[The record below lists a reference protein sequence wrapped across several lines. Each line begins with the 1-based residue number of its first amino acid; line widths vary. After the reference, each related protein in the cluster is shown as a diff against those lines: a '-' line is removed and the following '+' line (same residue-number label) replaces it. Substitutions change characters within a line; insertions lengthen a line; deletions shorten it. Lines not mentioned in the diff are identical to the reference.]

1 VTHAAGCLEQR
12 VPGARHASQGGLA
25 MSVTVVVRRQAR
37 PGADEALIAL
47 MSTAIARPHSRAST
61 RARLFQ
67 GIDDPRV
74 VLYLGQWGSREE
86 YLARDCTPGAELDSL
101 AEGAAERFFCQQL
114 DLFEVPG
121 AHVAILCCTMIQ
133 TPPSAGAAL
142 ITYLFERSGPV
153 LQAAPGLALR
163 AVYQDV
169 DSPSRLFSLNG
180 WNAPSDLEAA
190 RRDLKSVLDG
200 PLLQIGATK
209 ETFLGRA
216 RADIGRPGSP

>member
-1 VTHAAGCLEQR
+1 
-12 VPGARHASQGGLA
+12 
-25 MSVTVVVRRQAR
+25 MSVTVVVRRRAR

-47 MSTAIARPHSRAST
+47 ISTTIIRPHSRAST

-74 VLYLGQWGSREE
+74 VVYLGQWSSREE
-86 YLARDCTPGAELDSL
+86 YLARDSRPPAEVDSL
-101 AEGAAERFFCQQL
+101 AEGAPEQFFCQQL

-121 AHVAILCCTMIQ
+121 VHVAILCCTMIQ
-133 TPPSAGAAL
+133 AAPSAGAAL

-153 LQAAPGLALR
+153 LQAAAGVALR

-169 DSPSRLFSLNG
+169 DVPSRLFSVIG
-180 WNAPSDLEAA
+180 WNAASDLEAA
-190 RRDLKSVLDG
+190 RRDLKPVLDG

-209 ETFLGRA
+209 EIFLGRA